1 MNGNCK
7 TVISTSAKL
16 MGSANLSHCVTLE
29 NHGTMLLQVG
39 ECSVTAVLMCVDYSA
54 MVFLSTLVVV
64 SCSSFKPS
72 LTEFTCLHDSLHV
85 RQ

>member
-39 ECSVTAVLMCVDYSA
+39 ECSITAVLMCCGLFSNGVP
-54 MVFLSTLVVV
+54 FHLGCCLVLILQAQ
-64 SCSSFKPS
+64 SDRIYM
-72 LTEFTCLHDSLHV
+72 LT
-85 RQ
+85 